1 MKLRPLVRSLVC
13 LAALLPFA
21 ACAESPTDDDVVD
34 AGANDSG
41 TPRKDGGG
49 PSPTDAG
56 RDAGEDATT
65 VDGSV
70 DGGPDDGG
78 LADSAVDGGVD
89 AAASDAGPDG
99 ATSDA
104 GLDAGASDAGRDS
117 GVVDAGPPPAPAC
130 YAEANASVYN
140 AANVSVA
147 AQPGKCTAAD
157 ITAFRVACFDAGAT
171 NASCNGFLAS
181 KPTCGA
187 CLYTG
192 ATDAAGK
199 TILPAVLETDNIAYA
214 NVEACE
220 AVFLGNAATCG
231 VSYVNET
238 TCLFSACDLCAN
250 ADFGSCT
257 NAAAARICGPYVV
270 AGNSACGQTRAANQ
284 AAADA
289 ACRGADFNATYAK
302 VAAVLCK

>member
-1 MKLRPLVRSLVC
+1 MKLRRFAFACVC
-13 LAALLPFA
+13 LAALTPFA
-21 ACAESPTDDDVVD
+21 ACAESVTDDVSTTDS
-34 AGANDSG
+34 GAKDSG
-41 TPRKDGGG
+41 TPRKD
-49 PSPTDAG
+49 
-56 RDAGEDATT
+56 
-65 VDGSV
+65 
-70 DGGPDDGG
+70 
-78 LADSAVDGGVD
+78 
-89 AAASDAGPDG
+89 AGPV
-99 ATSDA
+99 AET
-104 GLDAGASDAGRDS
+104 DAGRDS
-117 GVVDAGPPPAPAC
+117 GLDATTSADSGVDAAATDAGSDAGQDSGADGGPSDAGLDSGIDAGPADAGRDSGVDAGPPPAPAC

-157 ITAFRVACFDAGAT
+157 ITAFRVACLDAAAT
-171 NASCNGFLAS
+171 NATCNTFLGS
-181 KPTCGA
+181 KPACGA

-231 VSYVNET
+231 VSYVNEA
-238 TCLFSACDLCAN
+238 TCLYSACDLCAN

-257 NAAAARICGPYVV
+257 NAAGARVCGPYVV
-270 AGNSACGQTRAANQ
+270 AGNSVCGQTRAANQ
-284 AAADA
+284 AAADT
-289 ACRGADFNATYAK
+289 ACRGADFNSTYAK

>member
-1 MKLRPLVRSLVC
+1 MKLRRFAFAWVC
-13 LAALLPFA
+13 LVALAPFA
-21 ACAESPTDDDVVD
+21 ACAESVTDDDS
-34 AGANDSG
+34 ADSG
-41 TPRKDGGG
+41 AKDSGAPRKDAG
-49 PSPTDAG
+49 PVAEADAG
-56 RDAGEDATT
+56 RDAGQDATT
-65 VDGSV
+65 
-70 DGGPDDGG
+70 
-78 LADSAVDGGVD
+78 DSGAD
-89 AAASDAGPDG
+89 AAPTDAGGTDAAQDSG
-99 ATSDA
+99 AQDSGTDSGPTDA
-104 GLDAGASDAGRDS
+104 GLDSGVDAGPADAGRDS
-117 GVVDAGPPPAPAC
+117 GVDAGPPPAPAC
-130 YAEANASVYN
+130 YAEASASVYN

-157 ITAFRVACFDAGAT
+157 ITAFRVACLDAGAT
-171 NASCNGFLAS
+171 NATCNAFLAS

-192 ATDAAGK
+192 SNDAAGK

-250 ADFGSCT
+250 ANFDACT
-257 NAAAARICGPYVV
+257 NAAAARVCGPYVV
-270 AGNSACGQTRAANQ
+270 AANSVCGQTRAANQ
-284 AAADA
+284 AAADT
-289 ACRGADFNATYAK
+289 ACRGADFNTTYAK